1 MIIQAT
7 YNFDSALLYSAI
19 VMSATLSGTF
29 FLLVTL
35 AERWLIRWQP
45 EDVH

>member
-1 MIIQAT
+1 
-7 YNFDSALLYSAI
+7 
-19 VMSATLSGTF
+19 MSATLSGTF